1 VEGAEMNAVSVDGI
15 TVKAGRKVLL
25 DNFSCEIGL
34 NEFLVVIGP
43 NGAGK
48 TTLLRAICGLSKVQS
63 GKIVLYGKPFKT
75 YSRRKLASTMAL
87 VPQNMHIEFSF
98 TVEETVLMGRYPY
111 LGMLEQEKKEDYEI
125 ARQAM
130 EFTQVDHLATRRLD
144 QLSGGEGQRVIIARS
159 ICQQP
164 KMMLLDEPTAALDPS
179 HQLSIMKLMQ
189 KFRQEKNTTVVMVS
203 HDLNLAGLF
212 ASRIL
217 LVKEGKVVTSG
228 SPTEILVPQN
238 LQEVYGCPMHV
249 DSHPITGTPR
259 VSLVP

>member
-1 VEGAEMNAVSVDGI
+1 MNAVSIDNI
-15 TVKAGRKVLL
+15 TVRAGRKVLL

-63 GKIVLYGKPFKT
+63 GKIILYGKPSKT
-75 YSRRKLASTMAL
+75 YSRRQIASTMAL
-87 VPQNMHIEFSF
+87 VPQNMNMEFTF

-111 LGMLEQEKKEDYEI
+111 LGMLEQEKKKDYEI

-144 QLSGGEGQRVIIARS
+144 QLSGGERQRVIIARS

-164 KMMLLDEPTAALDPS
+164 QIMLLDEPTAALDPS

-189 KFRQEKNTTVVMVS
+189 RFREEKNTTVVMVS
-203 HDLNLAGLF
+203 HDLNLAALF

-217 LVKEGKVVTSG
+217 LVKEGKVVKSG
-228 SPTEILVPQN
+228 SPTEILVPEN

-259 VSLVP
+259 ISLIP

>member
-1 VEGAEMNAVSVDGI
+1 MNAVSIDSI

-25 DNFSCEIGL
+25 DNFTCEIGE

-48 TTLLRAICGLSKVQS
+48 TTLLRAISGLSKVQS
-63 GKIVLYGKPFKT
+63 GKIVLYGKSLKK
-75 YSRRKLASTMAL
+75 YSRRQLAATMAL
-87 VPQNMHIEFSF
+87 VPQNMNMEFAFS
-98 TVEETVLMGRYPY
+98 VEETVLMGRYPY
-111 LGMLEQEKKEDYEI
+111 LGMLEQEKKEDLAI

-130 EFTQVDHLATRRLD
+130 RFTQVDHLATRRLD
-144 QLSGGEGQRVIIARS
+144 QLSGGERQRVIIARS

-164 KMMLLDEPTAALDPS
+164 RIMLLDEPTATLDPS
-179 HQLSIMKLMQ
+179 HQLRIMKLMQ
-189 KFRQEKNTTVVMVS
+189 RFRKEKNTTVVMVS
-203 HDLNLAGLF
+203 HDLNLAALF

-217 LVKEGKVVTSG
+217 LVKEGRVVTSG
-228 SPTEILVPQN
+228 SPAEILVPEN

-259 VSLVP
+259 ISLIP